1 LPTSPAPCPALVLF
15 DIDGTLLRRAGPHHR
30 EVLIDAVRRILNLDT
45 TTEGVPVQGMLDRD
59 ILTCML
65 RNAGVSDAAIRRA
78 MPNLVERA
86 QSLYT
91 RRCPDLRR
99 KVCPGARGLLY
110 RLSRRRIPTG
120 LVTGNLTRIGW
131 RKMEQAGLRRYL
143 HFGAFAEQADD
154 RAGLVKI
161 ALEHAHRKGWINGTG
176 RVALIGDHPNDIRA
190 ARANGV
196 RSVAVATGVVG
207 AEELAKHKPDLLVAD
222 MRALS
227 MEMLAG

>member
-1 LPTSPAPCPALVLF
+1 MNQ
-15 DIDGTLLRRAGPHHR
+15 GP
-30 EVLIDAVRRILNLDT
+30 
-45 TTEGVPVQGMLDRD
+45 
-59 ILTCML
+59 
-65 RNAGVSDAAIRRA
+65 
-78 MPNLVERA
+78 
-86 QSLYT
+86 
-91 RRCPDLRR
+91 
-99 KVCPGARGLLY
+99 
-110 RLSRRRIPTG
+110 
-120 LVTGNLTRIGW
+120 
-131 RKMEQAGLRRYL
+131 
-143 HFGAFAEQADD
+143 FGAFAEQADD

-227 MEMLAG
+227 MEMLAGS